1 MIHQPTMYRENILM
15 GVVAKADK
23 KNSFTIVGI
32 IFLFYNIG
40 SMKDP
45 LHKLQDNPLS
55 LSLAWVQSSFH
66 SLYFSIHKRRE
77 SVQCYNN
84 YNAVGEWLL
93 KPLYSLHKN
102 HCKSPRKNLISPRLV
117 FENCNVTVFEIT
129 FSWIRLLFEET
140 RFQRNISQGYPIWS
154 LHWRIKMKPDQ
165 Q

>member
-1 MIHQPTMYRENILM
+1 M
-15 GVVAKADK
+15 
-23 KNSFTIVGI
+23 GI

-93 KPLYSLHKN
+93 KPLYSLHILKESLQKPAQKLDSTKFSVWKLQRDSAWDN
-102 HCKSPRKNLISPRLV
+102 FQLNSTTLRGN
-117 FENCNVTVFEIT
+117 T
-129 FSWIRLLFEET
+129 F
-140 RFQRNISQGYPIWS
+140 PA
-154 LHWRIKMKPDQ
+154 
-165 Q
+165 